1 MVLPDG
7 IVCAQLSASAAW
19 CPSTALVYLKLLQKQ
34 RSSEGWGVLG
44 DVVLGAVPGAGQA
57 LEPGCGLSPELLTVT
72 IAALY

>member
-1 MVLPDG
+1 M
-7 IVCAQLSASAAW
+7 
-19 CPSTALVYLKLLQKQ
+19 YLKLLQKQ